1 MKHFLLT
8 LLISL
13 FCISIFGQGWRKDE
27 MEIKVNIDTEE
38 QASML
43 YRLKLNGDI
52 YPGYARLFVTPVEVE
67 RIKSLNFDYE
77 VLIPDLNKH
86 YENFWQTRDAYH
98 SYDEIIEL
106 ADSLVEHFPD
116 ICKNHLRHL
125 IGRSS
130 IGLP

>member
-52 YPGYARLFVTPVEVE
+52 YPGYARLFVTP
-67 RIKSLNFDYE
+67 DM
-77 VLIPDLNKH
+77 D
-86 YENFWQTRDAYH
+86 
-98 SYDEIIEL
+98 
-106 ADSLVEHFPD
+106 
-116 ICKNHLRHL
+116 
-125 IGRSS
+125 
-130 IGLP
+130 

>member
-1 MKHFLLT
+1 
-8 LLISL
+8 
-13 FCISIFGQGWRKDE
+13 

-77 VLIPDLNKH
+77 VLIPPTLTNIMRTFGKH
-86 YENFWQTRDAYH
+86 VMPITPTMK
-98 SYDEIIEL
+98 SS
-106 ADSLVEHFPD
+106 SLPTAW
-116 ICKNHLRHL
+116 
-125 IGRSS
+125 
-130 IGLP
+130 